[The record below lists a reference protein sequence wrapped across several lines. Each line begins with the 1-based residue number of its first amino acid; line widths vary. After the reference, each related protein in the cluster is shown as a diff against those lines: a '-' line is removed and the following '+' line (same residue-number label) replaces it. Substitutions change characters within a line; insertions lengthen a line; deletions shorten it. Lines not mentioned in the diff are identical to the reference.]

1 MLTLKLSKSFNKPR
15 LSPCRCRLCPRRRDA
30 ARCRHPPRLSEM
42 PFHGEETLSKEPPT
56 DGSLEMGSKDLRV
69 GYDGAEGG
77 PDLVRKVS
85 LKKRPAVDMK
95 LQSGRSRWFRQ
106 STRLGGE
113 TQGPLRWG

>member
-1 MLTLKLSKSFNKPR
+1 MTGPR
-15 LSPCRCRLCPRRRDA
+15 
-30 ARCRHPPRLSEM
+30 
-42 PFHGEETLSKEPPT
+42 
-56 DGSLEMGSKDLRV
+56 
-69 GYDGAEGG
+69 G

-113 TQGPLRWG
+113 TQGPLGWG